1 MKPWLLTAAIAVAAV
16 AMSPTVAIADP
27 SDDTAASSADTAD
40 RTILVTFDS
49 APHRAVAAAKA
60 AVADA
65 SSSTQADVVSATP
78 VSPRTVAVTLDRQ
91 LSASD
96 AATVQA
102 AVASTKGVAAAEPST
117 RFHVAEATHPST
129 WVASHSDQWNIY
141 ADGGS
146 AYGVRADRAWPR
158 STGAGT
164 IVGVI
169 DTGITAHPDLTGST
183 GGIIGGNVIAGYDF
197 ISDPASAGDGD
208 GEDADPTDVGDDA
221 VTPSGHLPASWHG
234 THVAG
239 IIAAADN
246 GVGVTGVAPQAKIEP
261 LRALGKNGGSLDDI
275 VRAISWSAGAPT
287 WDSTGGRLPTNP
299 HPVSVLNLSLT
310 SDEPGACPTALQA
323 AVDEAL
329 ARKVP
334 VVVAAGNSSARLG
347 SYAPANCRGVI
358 SVTASTRSG
367 APAWYSNTGTPTHPA
382 TIAAPGG
389 SDCAPGCTG
398 DITSTWNNGQ
408 FTTGAAVYAQMA
420 GTSMAAP
427 HVAAVVALV
436 RSLHP
441 SWSPGRVREA
451 LTGSATTMP
460 HCSVVR
466 CGAGIVNAE
475 AATTIGAFLTKKAAP
490 SVSGSYR
497 VGRKL
502 SAHRGSWGPS
512 AGHVTYRWLRNGNLI
527 SGATH
532 SSYRLQRRD
541 RGATVQVQV
550 TIKGL
555 RGYAGRVVV
564 THGHR
569 VH

>member
-1 MKPWLLTAAIAVAAV
+1 MKIWAIGVALTLILSVCGLATASAEPGGDPTPVADAAGHAE
-16 AMSPTVAIADP
+16 S
-27 SDDTAASSADTAD
+27 
-40 RTILVTFDS
+40 TILVTFDGS
-49 APHRAVAAAKA
+49 GPKDERATTGAIADVTGAK
-60 AVADA
+60 VVA
-65 SSSTQADVVSATP
+65 SSPVSAHTI
-78 VSPRTVAVTLDRQ
+78 AVVLNRSLDP
-91 LSASD
+91 D
-96 AATVQA
+96 ARSRMQSEVTRLP
-102 AVASTKGVAAAEPST
+102 GVAAAEPPI
-117 RFHVAEATHPST
+117 RFHVTDATRPRT
-129 WVASHSDQWNIY
+129 WVAAHSDQWNIY

-164 IVGVI
+164 IVGVV

-183 GGIIGGNVIAGYDF
+183 TAITGGNVIAGYDV

-221 VTPSGHLPASWHG
+221 MTPSGHLPASWHG

-239 IIAAADN
+239 IIAAQAN
-246 GVGVTGVAPQAKIEP
+246 GFGVTGVAPQAKIEP

-275 VRAISWSAGAPT
+275 IRAISWSVGANT
-287 WDSTGGRLPTNP
+287 WDSTGHRLPANA

-310 SDEPGACPTALQA
+310 SDEPGSCPTALQA
-323 AVDEAL
+323 AIDEAL

-334 VVVAAGNSSARLG
+334 VVAAAGNSSAQVG

-367 APAWYSNTGTPTHPA
+367 GPAWYSNTGTPAHPA

-389 SDCAPGCTG
+389 SDCAPGCHG
-398 DITSTWNNGQ
+398 DIISTWNNGQ
-408 FTTGAAVYAQMA
+408 FATGDAVYGQMA

-427 HVAAVVALV
+427 HVAAVAALV

-441 SWSPGRVREA
+441 SWSPARVRDA
-451 LTGSATTMP
+451 LTGSATAMP

-466 CGAGIVNAE
+466 CGAGIVDAE
-475 AATTIGAFLTKKAAP
+475 AATAVGAFLTKKTPP

-502 SAHRGSWGPS
+502 SAHRGSWGPA
-512 AGHVTYRWLRNGNLI
+512 AGRVSYRWLRNGSLI
-527 SGATH
+527 AGATH
-532 SSYRLQRRD
+532 ATYRLTRRD

-550 TIKGL
+550 LIAGPRAYA
-555 RGYAGRVVV
+555 RGVVV
-564 THGHR
+564 TRGHR
-569 VH
+569 VR